1 MDNEKLWMLGGA
13 HPMPL
18 LDGPF
23 DKGWLSLLTSA
34 ASHALEPYLLVRL
47 RHIGDCNSAQVIESS
62 RGLDDRTFAELQSM
76 LAGGGLPPRSGRL
89 HDPIGIHT
97 VWIIDRTFNAFAVR
111 LPAAYVIGIHIATP
125 IILYRIFREL
135 SKLADFF
142 PEIDGDI
149 ARRYSEP
156 LEFES
161 FHPYELDSGWS
172 VQWAMAWALDLREGH
187 PYSKKRLLLAEF
199 LTYFGM
205 QVMMAHEVGHVV
217 CGHCDVLAAAGA
229 AGWKENADNLTA
241 LSALAEFDTAK
252 LWEIEA
258 DIACANILL
267 GYLTLD
273 TYRHRLGTYLSGLGL
288 ACDLQTVTGLV
299 YLTSRILHMILANL
313 QARPSAAATH
323 PHFSGRAAILEHTMD
338 DILEAAGV
346 AGSDFRKRYVYCYR
360 SSVKVALNA
369 VPYASVVGSE
379 GIEAAV
385 NEALAEAQSLLN
397 ALVARRGRWR
407 KFSLVQQGLGES

>member
-13 HPMPL
+13 HPLPL
-18 LDGPF
+18 LDRPF
-23 DKGWLSLLTSA
+23 DKGWLSLLAST
-34 ASHALEPYLLVRL
+34 ASHALQPYLLVRL
-47 RHIGDCNSAQVIESS
+47 RHIGDCNSAQVIEQS

-76 LAGGGLPPRSGRL
+76 LAGGGVPPRSGCL
-89 HDPIGIHT
+89 HDPVAIHT
-97 VWIIDRTFNAFAVR
+97 VWIVDRTFNAFAVR

-125 IILYRIFREL
+125 IILYRTFREL
-135 SKLADFF
+135 SKLPGFF

-172 VQWAMAWALDLREGH
+172 VQEAMAWALDIREGH
-187 PYSKKRLLLAEF
+187 TYSMKRLRLAEF
-199 LTYFGM
+199 LTHFGM

-217 CGHCDVLAAAGA
+217 SGHCDVLAAGGAG
-229 AGWKENADNLTA
+229 GWRESANNLTA
-241 LSALAEFDTAK
+241 LSALAEIDTVK

-273 TYRHRLGTYLSGLGL
+273 TYRHKFGTYLSALGL

-299 YLTSRILHMILANL
+299 YVTSRIVYMILGNL
-313 QARPSAAATH
+313 QPGPSAAATH
-323 PHFSGRAAILEHTMD
+323 PHFIGRSAILEHMMD
-338 DILEAAGV
+338 ANLAAAGV
-346 AGSDFRKRYVYCYR
+346 AGADVRHRYVHHYR
-360 SSVKVALNA
+360 SSVEVALNA
-369 VPYASVVGSE
+369 VPYASVVGRE

-385 NEALAEAQSLLN
+385 NEALAEAKSLSD
-397 ALVARRGRWR
+397 ALVAKRRRWR
-407 KFSLVQQGLGES
+407 EFSLVQQGLG